1 MDKQDFAL
9 ITGAGQGLGKSLAI
23 ECGKRGI
30 NLLLTDKK
38 AKELHQL
45 AVFIRTSFHVLVFEF
60 EKDLS
65 KEESCFEL
73 LQEIENLGLNV
84 NILINNAGLGGTFLF
99 SETNADVLLKEIKV
113 NVLATTL
120 LTKLFLGLLLRNTP
134 SHILNISSLSCFFYL
149 PDKCVYGSTK
159 SYIYYFSKSLRKELK
174 PLGIN
179 VTVLCP
185 AGMNTNNEVAL
196 INRFSSWFTKAAIM
210 NPEDVATIA
219 IDGMLKKKES
229 IIPGRINRLY
239 KFFNILLPGVI
250 KSRLTDFL
258 MKNILK
264 KKEHIQS
271 HQHLV
276 QMK

>member
-1 MDKQDFAL
+1 MDKQYFTL

-23 ECGKRGI
+23 ECGKRGM
-30 NLLLTDKK
+30 NLLLIDQK
-38 AKELHQL
+38 AKELRQL
-45 AVFIRTSFHVLVFEF
+45 AVFIRTSFRVLVFEF

-73 LQEIENLGLNV
+73 QQEIENLGLNV
-84 NILINNAGLGGTFLF
+84 NILINNAGVGGTFSF
-99 SETNADVLLKEIKV
+99 SEASHDTLLKEIKV

-120 LTKLFLGLLLRNTP
+120 LTKLFLGMLLRNRP
-134 SHILNISSLSCFFYL
+134 SYILNISSLSCLFYL

-174 PLGIN
+174 PQGIN

-185 AGMNTNNEVAL
+185 AGMNTNSEIVL
-196 INRFSSWFTKAAIM
+196 INRFSNWFTKAAVM
-210 NPEDVATIA
+210 NPEDVAPIA
-219 IDGMLKKKES
+219 IDGMLNKKES
-229 IIPGRINRLY
+229 IFPGRINKLY

-258 MKNILK
+258 MRNLLK
-264 KKEHIQS
+264 KRELIQS
-271 HQHLV
+271 HQHLS